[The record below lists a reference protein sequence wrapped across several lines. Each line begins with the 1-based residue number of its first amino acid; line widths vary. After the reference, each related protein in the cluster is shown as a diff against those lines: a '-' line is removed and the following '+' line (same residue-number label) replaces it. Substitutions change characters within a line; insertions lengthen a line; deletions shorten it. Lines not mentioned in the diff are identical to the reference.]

1 MLEEKSLMNEMSML
15 RHRLKEL
22 EEENAQLN
30 KIYDELKDEADK
42 LCREIDRVAEVL
54 QKLYSLEPAF

>member
-1 MLEEKSLMNEMSML
+1 MNDISML
-15 RHRLKEL
+15 RRRLKEL

>member
-1 MLEEKSLMNEMSML
+1 MDGEKSLMNDISML
-15 RHRLKEL
+15 RRRHKEL

-42 LCREIDRVAEVL
+42 LCREIDRVTEVL
-54 QKLYSLEPAF
+54 QQLYSLEPAS